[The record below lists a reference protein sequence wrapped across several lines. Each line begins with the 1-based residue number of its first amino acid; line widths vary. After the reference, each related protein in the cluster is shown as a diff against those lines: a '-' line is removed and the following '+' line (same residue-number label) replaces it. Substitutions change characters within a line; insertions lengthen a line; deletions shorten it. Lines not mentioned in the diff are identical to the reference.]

1 MGETSI
7 EQWAVS
13 EFGRAE
19 LGDIRRGRR
28 LVRMAAGAA
37 KRPSGKVSAVFE
49 RACDREGAY
58 DFLESAHVSTSAV
71 AQSIFKATV
80 ERAQKQSGADVYV
93 PVDGSSLALTDER
106 AEKGFGGIGAT
117 DVGARGLKVISALA
131 VGIDGV
137 PLGVVGQHFWA
148 REPKKRAT
156 SWEITKRPFAEKETF
171 FFAQVAKEAIE
182 RLAAVNRRAW
192 VIIDREGD
200 SRDILRSLS
209 DSECTF
215 TVRARGDR
223 KIALRDEMATIREAL
238 SEQKCLGTQHV
249 EVPRNGSRAAR
260 VAKVEVR
267 AAKIQLRLRACG
279 DDASSTQPLH
289 VQVVWA
295 RESKARKGI
304 EPLDWLLLT
313 NHDVQTLSDA
323 LAVLDSYR
331 ARWRIEEFHRTWK
344 TGSCNV
350 EDAQLRSFEAVVKWA
365 TVLAAVAARIER
377 LKYFARNKAKLPAEA
392 ELQPIEI
399 EALLFD
405 RRRRGERRT
414 RAPSIEL
421 ATHWIAELGGWM
433 GPSNGPPGS
442 ITLARGLERLAH
454 YVDALI
460 FVRSTKRST

>member
-1 MGETSI
+1 MRETSV
-7 EQWAVS
+7 EQWAVV
-13 EFGRAE
+13 EFGRAA

-28 LVRMAAGAA
+28 LVLIAAGAA

-58 DFLESAHVSTSAV
+58 DFLESAHVSASSV
-71 AQSIFKATV
+71 AESVFRATV
-80 ERAQKQSGADVYV
+80 ERAQKECGAYVYV

-106 AEKGFGGIGAT
+106 GEKGFGGVGAT

-131 VGIDGV
+131 VGTDGV
-137 PLGVVGQHFWA
+137 PLGLIGQHFWA

-156 SWEITKRPFAEKETF
+156 SWEVTKRPFAEKEIF
-171 FFAQVAKEAIE
+171 FFAQVAKDALE
-182 RLAAVNRRAW
+182 RLAAANRRAW

-209 DSECTF
+209 DSGCTF

-223 KIALRDEMATIREAL
+223 KIAVRDEMATIREAL
-238 SEQKCLGTQHV
+238 SKQKRLGTHDV

-260 VAKVEVR
+260 VAKVELR
-267 AAKIQLRLRACG
+267 AAKIQLRLRARD
-279 DDASSTQPLH
+279 DDATSTLPFD

-295 RESKARKGI
+295 CESKARAGI

-313 NHDVQTLSDA
+313 NHNVQTPSDA

-331 ARWRIEEFHRTWK
+331 ARWRVEEFHRTWK

-350 EDAQLRSFEAVVKWA
+350 EDAQLRSVEAVVKWA

-377 LKYFARNKAKLPAEA
+377 LKYFARKKPELPATK
-392 ELQPIEI
+392 ELQPLEI
-399 EALLFD
+399 EALLLE
-405 RRRRGERRT
+405 RRRRGEHHAK
-414 RAPSIEL
+414 APSIEL
-421 ATHWIAELGGWM
+421 ATKWIAELGGWM
-433 GPSNGPPGS
+433 GPSSGPPGS
-442 ITLARGLERLAH
+442 ITLARGLERLAY
-454 YVDALI
+454 YVDALE
-460 FVRSTKRST
+460 FVRSTGRST